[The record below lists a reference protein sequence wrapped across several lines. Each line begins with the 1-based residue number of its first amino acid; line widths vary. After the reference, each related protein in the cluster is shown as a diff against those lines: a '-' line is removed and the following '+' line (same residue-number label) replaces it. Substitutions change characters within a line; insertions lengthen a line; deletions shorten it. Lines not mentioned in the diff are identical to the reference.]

1 MLKKV
6 NHLAMK
12 KIVLLLFGII
22 ILSSCEKDN
31 LNKYRDTPLL
41 SDIYFDRQLCVEYTY
56 NDLCLITEEKAQ
68 NYYTKHN
75 YNLKNMLMSSEYY
88 YVINLIY
95 RTGWVN
101 PSNNMAKI
109 QTRLYEYNSEGIL
122 TNITDILPTTQPTYL
137 KLYSEFSYEDNRIS
151 RQTIYTQ
158 NEISS
163 YIDYE
168 YDEKG
173 NMIKETRY
181 NISSEGIGEIWT
193 ATEYEFDD
201 KHNPYLAFKNLA
213 LPGKYTNPNNITKET
228 YTFYRGIDISSQ
240 HKATTYSYEY
250 NSEGYPTKV
259 NGKEVYIYK

>member
-1 MLKKV
+1 
-6 NHLAMK
+6 MK

-41 SDIYFDRQLCVEYTY
+41 SEIYFDRQLCVEYTY
-56 NDLCLITEEKAQ
+56 NDLSLITEEKDK
-68 NYYTKHN
+68 YHYTKHN
-75 YNLKNMLMSSEYY
+75 YNLKNMLTSSEYY
-88 YVINLIY
+88 YSVHIY
-95 RTGWVN
+95 YNSFIFRTGWDN
-101 PSNNMAKI
+101 PSNMQKI
-109 QTRLYEYNSEGIL
+109 QTRLYEYNSEGVL
-122 TNITDILPTTQPTYL
+122 TKMIDILPSNEKIYEL
-137 KLYSEFSYEDNRIS
+137 SYEDNRIS
-151 RQTIYTQ
+151 RQTIIYTQ
-158 NEISS
+158 NEMSS

-173 NMIKETRY
+173 NMIKEIRY
-181 NISSEGIGEIWT
+181 NISSEGIGEIWMT
-193 ATEYEFDD
+193 IEYEFDD

-228 YTFYRGIDISSQ
+228 YTIDVLSQ
-240 HKATTYSYEY
+240 NEQVTTYSYEY